1 MLGGVSAPFSFHPS
15 SALGS
20 AGLSGGLGLVAAVDE
35 LSGSGLVMC
44 SEERHE
50 EGLEAAV
57 AMSCPAR
64 APLDRWGLLHP
75 ALSTHGLTDCQLR
88 PSGAGMVVG
97 LLTLFKYP
105 RGGHAEETRA

>member
-1 MLGGVSAPFSFHPS
+1 MLPAVWCLVESLPPSPFHPS

-75 ALSTHGLTDCQLR
+75 ALSTHGLTDCQ
-88 PSGAGMVVG
+88 
-97 LLTLFKYP
+97 
-105 RGGHAEETRA
+105 